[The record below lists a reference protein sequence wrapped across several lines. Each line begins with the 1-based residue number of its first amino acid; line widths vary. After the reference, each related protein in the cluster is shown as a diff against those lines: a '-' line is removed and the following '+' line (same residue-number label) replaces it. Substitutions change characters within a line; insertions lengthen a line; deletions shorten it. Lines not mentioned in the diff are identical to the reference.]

1 MLLRLVLFRLYESP
15 KYLVAAGRSEEAVVV
30 LRRIA
35 AYNGT
40 TGMRLSLA
48 DVQSRPN
55 TGLPEGP
62 GTYTALPRE
71 DSGTPMQSSDGRD
84 SEVAFLAAAP
94 PVVRRTLEPV
104 FQRYGELLLPEWR
117 RTTLL
122 VWASWTLFSLAF
134 TSFNVRV
141 CAPCARHSPAD

>member
-1 MLLRLVLFRLYESP
+1 MAPQTALFMLLRLVLFRLHESP
-15 KYLVAAGRSEEAVVV
+15 KYLVEAGRAEEAVVV

-48 DVQSRPN
+48 DVQSGPDTARQ
-55 TGLPEGP
+55 EGS

-71 DSGTPMQSSDGRD
+71 DAGTTAQPQAQSNA
-84 SEVAFLAAAP
+84 AFLAVLP
-94 PVVRRTLEPV
+94 PSLSRALEPLA
-104 FQRYGELLLPEWR
+104 QRYGELLQPEWR

-122 VWASWTLFSLAF
+122 VWTTWTLFSLAF
-134 TSFNVRV
+134 TSFNVR
-141 CAPCARHSPAD
+141 A